1 MTIFGDMAT
10 RQQARRTQPNKC
22 IKTNGQIVFWALAL
36 DSLLAAPAATTAV
49 WLRVIRI
56 WRVEASP
63 CSRAESVK
71 PAGLKTSILDEGR
84 KKKKKE
90 GSGNHFLPG
99 VYIQS
104 WCCSLDGVQT
114 QAGVMGIRTPWP
126 DTPGTELVTDE
137 DLMLFFFFP
146 PPPYFLF
153 FSNWECISLQ
163 WFISPPA
170 YPCNSGWIEGYSMQ
184 ISELSKTQTRLGR
197 HACS

>member
-1 MTIFGDMAT
+1 MKG
-10 RQQARRTQPNKC
+10 
-22 IKTNGQIVFWALAL
+22 G
-36 DSLLAAPAATTAV
+36 
-49 WLRVIRI
+49 
-56 WRVEASP
+56 E
-63 CSRAESVK
+63 
-71 PAGLKTSILDEGR
+71 
-84 KKKKKE
+84 KKNA

-146 PPPYFLF
+146 YFLF
-153 FSNWECISLQ
+153 LNRNCISLQ
-163 WFISPPA
+163 WANSPLPPPA
-170 YPCNSGWIEGYSMQ
+170 YPCNTGWIEGYSMQ
-184 ISELSKTQTRLGR
+184 ISELSKTETQLGR